1 MMIGNTLLVKMAE
14 YAVTA
19 ESYCLKTTVGSCVGV
34 VLHDPARR
42 ITGLAHI
49 MLPNKLAGDPKIGKF
64 ADTAIP
70 RLLRELKTLGMRQE
84 RLEVYV
90 AGGSNMFMSCTD
102 KRLTLIGDKNVQEVK
117 RILEELGIPILFE
130 DTGGGYG
137 RTLLFDNSTGR
148 LSIRNLKSP
157 VEVSR

>member
-130 DTGGGYG
+130 DTGGGCG
-137 RTLLFDNSTGR
+137 RTMLFDNRTGQ
-148 LSIRNLKSP
+148 LNIRNLKSLT
-157 VEVSR
+157 EARR

>member
-19 ESYCLKTTVGSCVGV
+19 ESYCLKTTLGSCVGV

-49 MLPNKLAGDPKIGKF
+49 MLPNRLGSDPKIGKF

-70 RLLRELKTLGMRQE
+70 RLLQELQALGIRQE
-84 RLEVYV
+84 RLEVHI
-90 AGGSNMFMSCTD
+90 AGGSNMFMSSTD
-102 KRLTLIGDKNVQEVK
+102 QRLTLIGDKNVQEVK

-130 DTGGGYG
+130 DTGGGWG
-137 RTLLFDNSTGR
+137 RTMLFDNRTGQ
-148 LSIRNLKSP
+148 LSIRNLKSLT
-157 VEVSR
+157 EARR